1 VVCILKLAIVGSSK
15 MKYQQCVGE
24 LQKIINEEKPDTIVS
39 GGAEGV
45 DSHAVLVAVLNEVKT
60 KVFKPETNDWEGYK
74 YRNLQI
80 VKECDKLYNL
90 VLRTENEFCYHHN
103 TKQHE
108 RSGGCWT
115 EIKAREQGKIVK
127 TIEVVA

>member
-1 VVCILKLAIVGSSK
+1 MKIAIVGSSK

-24 LQKIINEEKPDTIVS
+24 LQKIINDESPDMIVS

-45 DSHAVLVAVLNEVKT
+45 DSHAVLVAKLNEIKT
-60 KVFKPETNDWEGYK
+60 NVFQPKTNDWEGYK
-74 YRNLQI
+74 DRNIEI
-80 VKECDKLYNL
+80 VKECDRLYNI
-90 VLRTENEFCYHHN
+90 VIKSQTDDQYCYHHN

-115 EIKAREQGKIVK
+115 EMKAREQGKMVK
-127 TIEVVA
+127 TIEVL